1 MRRWAPRAAVVT
13 PFIIS
18 RRAMMLMMWLPAEGE
33 VRPDS
38 QTHGADGKEEEKTIR
53 DQADKNAV
61 GVDGAADGV
70 SPARSPFLFPLSLKV
85 KGSQ

>member
-1 MRRWAPRAAVVT
+1 
-13 PFIIS
+13 
-18 RRAMMLMMWLPAEGE
+18 MMWMPAEGE

-61 GVDGAADGV
+61 GVDADGMGRRWSV
-70 SPARSPFLFPLSLKV
+70 ACSPFLFPRSLKV